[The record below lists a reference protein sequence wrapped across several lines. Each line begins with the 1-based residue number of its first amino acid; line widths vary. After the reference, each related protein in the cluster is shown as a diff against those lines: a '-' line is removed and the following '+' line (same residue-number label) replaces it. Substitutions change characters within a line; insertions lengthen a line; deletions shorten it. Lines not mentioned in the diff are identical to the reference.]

1 MKTRKNSADPRRL
14 FSRVALHAL
23 LAGTLAM
30 LAAATAAAEP
40 TFASD
45 EDKFTG
51 DHLRFRTNVNGFTA
65 VSGDTTTPACA
76 PTGSRVAVNRETA
89 DDLFVR
95 FLEITDE
102 KDALL
107 NDTDRAGLA
116 ACPKTSRVNGFT
128 QYRIAKSALEQHAFR
143 RSGVTFGGLLVPF
156 KYRLGNAKELV
167 SSSAMAPFV
176 GFRTAWFQNWGLSF
190 TPVLAAG
197 LSLVPVTDAG
207 SSTTSTRAAYTLALG
222 ARLTSS
228 KNEAFSAGL
237 LFGRDFLS
245 KSDRALDPNVS
256 KPWLS
261 FYVGFSI

>member
-1 MKTRKNSADPRRL
+1 
-14 FSRVALHAL
+14 
-23 LAGTLAM
+23 
-30 LAAATAAAEP
+30 
-40 TFASD
+40 
-45 EDKFTG
+45 
-51 DHLRFRTNVNGFTA
+51 
-65 VSGDTTTPACA
+65 
-76 PTGSRVAVNRETA
+76 
-89 DDLFVR
+89 
-95 FLEITDE
+95 
-102 KDALL
+102 
-107 NDTDRAGLA
+107 
-116 ACPKTSRVNGFT
+116 VNGFT
-128 QYRIAKSALEQHAFR
+128 QYKIAKSALEQHAFR

-167 SSSAMAPFV
+167 SSSAMAPYV

-207 SSTTSTRAAYTLALG
+207 SSTTSTRAGYTLALG

>member
-1 MKTRKNSADPRRL
+1 MN
-14 FSRVALHAL
+14 ALHAL
-23 LAGTLAM
+23 LAATLATV
-30 LAAATAAAEP
+30 ATATVAAEP

-51 DHLRFRTNVNGFTA
+51 DHVRFRTNVNGFIA
-65 VSGDTTTPACA
+65 VAGDPKATFCA
-76 PTGSRVAVNRETA
+76 PTGSRVAVNRENA
-89 DDLFVR
+89 DELFVR

-107 NDTDRAGLA
+107 NDIDRAGLA
-116 ACPKTSRVNGFT
+116 ACPKDARVNGFT
-128 QYRIAKSALEQHAFR
+128 QYKIPKATLEQHAFR

-167 SSSAMAPFV
+167 SSSTMAPFV

-207 SSTTSTRAAYTLALG
+207 TSTTSTRAAYTLALG

-228 KNEAFSAGL
+228 KNENFSAGL
-237 LFGRDFLS
+237 VFGRDFLS
-245 KSDRALDPNVS
+245 RADRATDPTVS
-256 KPWLS
+256 KPWVS